1 MDLRSYFDFED
12 LVNEAE
18 RLVFDELGE
27 QLDRPENREL
37 LSDEDAVRDI
47 AAYALN
53 HVRPMYR
60 ANLLGRLYAQAVSP
74 EEEQEVREAVHEAIE
89 RIRQNP

>member
-1 MDLRSYFDFED
+1 MDLRNYVDFEE

-18 RLVFDELGE
+18 RLVIDELGRQMDDPANE
-27 QLDRPENREL
+27 DL
-37 LSDEDAVRDI
+37 LQDEDLVRDI

-60 ANLLGRLYAQAVSP
+60 ANLLGRLYAKSVEAEESEEIQRAVSD
-74 EEEQEVREAVHEAIE
+74 AIGK
-89 RIRQNP
+89 IRKNP

>member
-1 MDLRSYFDFED
+1 MDLRNYVDFEE

-18 RLVFDELGE
+18 RLVIDELGRQMDDPANE
-27 QLDRPENREL
+27 DL
-37 LSDEDAVRDI
+37 LQDEDLVRDI

-60 ANLLGRLYAQAVSP
+60 ANLLGRLYAKSVEAEESEEIHRAVSD
-74 EEEQEVREAVHEAIE
+74 AIGK
-89 RIRQNP
+89 IRKNP

>member
-1 MDLRSYFDFED
+1 MDLRKYYDFED

-18 RLVFDELGE
+18 RLVIDELGR
-27 QLDRPENREL
+27 QLDLPENSDLLNRE
-37 LSDEDAVRDI
+37 EYVRDT

-60 ANLLGRLYAQAVSP
+60 ANLLGRLYAKAVDAD
-74 EEEQEVREAVHEAIE
+74 EEREVKEAVEEAI
-89 RIRQNP
+89 RKVRQNP